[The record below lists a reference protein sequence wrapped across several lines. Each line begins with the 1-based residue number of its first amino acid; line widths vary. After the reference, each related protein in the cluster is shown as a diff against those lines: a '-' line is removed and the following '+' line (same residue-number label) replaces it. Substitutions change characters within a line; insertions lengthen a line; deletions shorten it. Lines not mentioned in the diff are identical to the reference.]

1 MMTVHE
7 ADSPRQV
14 IGEVDCEALAQG
26 TSVHTRR
33 AYRRW
38 IREYIEEKLPG
49 TVADWRHISAARVVP
64 ILSVAEFKMW
74 LGKLKE
80 RDLGR
85 QSLNQAHAAL
95 VFLCRCLADTYPEAN
110 YHVLLGNLKG
120 VELPKAETGRRRRTW
135 YDQNQVAQLL
145 KTASQTNSTSVIS
158 SRNMAMLMLMVL
170 CGLRRNE
177 IVSARWSDLS
187 KQGENAILQVHGK
200 GAHLRQVK
208 VPSEVVDVLLRWRSR
223 QSKVCPSDVMF
234 TRIRRGN
241 CVTPEG
247 LSTQA
252 VMNVVK
258 TAAKEAGLPV
268 ISPHDLRRTLARG
281 AYEAGASFELIR
293 QTLGHSS
300 VESTE
305 RYINATLELKHAATD
320 IMVEGLKR
328 AAQMKQQLNAP
339 NALPD
344 VTLPKPKIGSDVF
357 PVSPDQCELLTRG
370 QAAKH
375 LGISISQFD
384 TLKKR
389 AKIEAVRST
398 EEYPTTNAKTRPFS
412 MYRREDVETLIPKAD
427 RLRRS
432 SAKALFI

>member
-1 MMTVHE
+1 MTAVHQS
-7 ADSPRQV
+7 DSPGQV
-14 IGEVDCEALAQG
+14 IGEVDCEALAQV

-49 TVADWRHISAARVVP
+49 TIADWRHISAAQLVP
-64 ILSVAEFKMW
+64 ILSVAEFKIW

-80 RDLGR
+80 RDLGK
-85 QSLNQAHAAL
+85 QSLDQAHAAI
-95 VFLCRCLADTYPEAN
+95 VFLCRCLVDTYTEAN
-110 YHVLLGNLKG
+110 YHVLLGSLKG
-120 VELPKAETGRRRRTW
+120 VELPRAETGRRRRTW

-145 KTASQTNSTSVIS
+145 KTASQINSTSVIS
-158 SRNMAMLMLMVL
+158 TRNVAMLMLMVL

-177 IVSARWSDLS
+177 VVSARWSDLD
-187 KQGENAILQVHGK
+187 KQGENSVLRVHGK

-208 VPSEVVDVLLRWRSR
+208 VPNEVVKTLLRWKSR

-241 CVTPEG
+241 CATPEA

-300 VESTE
+300 VETTE
-305 RYINATLELKHAATD
+305 RYVNATLELKHAAAD

-328 AAQMKQQLNAP
+328 AAQMKQNAITP
-339 NALPD
+339 HKLPSNMSLD
-344 VTLPKPKIGSDVF
+344 IKSAATET
-357 PVSPDQCELLTRG
+357 PVILDQNDLLTRS
-370 QAAKH
+370 QAAEY

-389 AKIEAVRST
+389 AKIESVRST
-398 EEYPTTNAKTRPFS
+398 DEYPTTNAKTRPFS
-412 MYRREDVETLIPKAD
+412 VYRRRDVDKLRSDAE
-427 RLRRS
+427 RLRNRS
-432 SAKALFI
+432 VGF